1 MEQSNKIKNYLFFFV
16 HPSKFHVFKN
26 TINTLKSNGHHVEIA
41 ITSKDVLE
49 QLLINEG
56 WEYTN
61 IFPEGRKMKN
71 VSPIVSSFINLFR
84 TIYRLWK
91 FTKNKKFDLF
101 ITDDLLV
108 YIGKLRRVK
117 SIVFLDDDIQVV
129 KPFSIILRAAD
140 YCLAPNITNLGKFE
154 SKRIGFDGY
163 KELAYLHPNH
173 FKPNETIIR
182 KYSEGNSKYFILR
195 LVSLRAYHDVG
206 VSGIDSKKSIELVKL
221 LSEYGRVY
229 ISAERE
235 LIPELEKYRIII
247 EPENLIHVLSNA
259 YLYIGDSQTMSSEAS
274 ILGVPSFRISDFNG
288 KISVMEEKVEL
299 KLSKSYKSSDFSL
312 LLNDVKDCLEKETE
326 FIQEIK
332 HKQQKMLSQKIDLSN
347 FMIWLFENSPI
358 SFDICKKDK
367 NYASKFK

>member
-1 MEQSNKIKNYLFFFV
+1 MNFLFFFV

-61 IFPEGRKMKN
+61 IFPEGRKMKH
-71 VSPIVSSFINLFR
+71 VSPLISSFINLFR

-91 FTKNKKFDLF
+91 FTKNKNFDLF

-108 YIGKLRRVK
+108 YIGKFKRIK

-129 KPFSIILRAAD
+129 KPFSIILKAAD

-154 SKRIGFDGY
+154 SKRIGFNGY

-173 FKPNETIIR
+173 FKPNEEIIK
-182 KYSEGNSKYFILR
+182 KYSSENSTYFILR

-206 VSGIDSKKSIELVKL
+206 VSGIDTKKSLELVEL
-221 LSEYGRVY
+221 LSKFGRVY

-259 YLYIGDSQTMSSEAS
+259 KLYIGDSQTMSSEAS

-288 KISVMEEKVEL
+288 KISVMEEKVDL
-299 KLSKSYKSSDFSL
+299 KLSKSYKSSDFSIL
-312 LLNDVKDCLEKETE
+312 LKDVKECLENETE
-326 FIQEIK
+326 FVRDIK
-332 HKQQKMLSQKIDLSN
+332 LNQLNMITEKIDLSKSN
-347 FMIWLFENSPI
+347 AGF
-358 SFDICKKDK
+358 
-367 NYASKFK
+367 